1 MPLETKLM
9 LFCLIAL
16 AMGLVFGVLKVAG
29 AWYEHHVS
37 RHDLV
42 VESKRRRIA
51 YLKALA
57 ERELRELEEA
67 EHESISIEEDDEP
80 ELAQAA

>member
-57 ERELRELEEA
+57 ERERELEEA
-67 EHESISIEEDDEP
+67 ENESISIEEDDEP